1 MNLPWIVRWALRQG
15 LGKARGEVVIGLLSG
30 PLGLLIDYATGGKIA
45 HALGQVDKAA
55 ADVAKVASGASQ

>member
-30 PLGLLIDYATGGKIA
+30 PLGLLIDLATGGKIA
-45 HALGQVDKAA
+45 AALGHVDDAA
-55 ADVAKVASGASQ
+55 AKVAAVAGGGKP